1 MAIKGPKG
9 SHPTTRGWIDPKTGE
24 LLKSQKIPE
33 SFIAEFFGERVE
45 AAAPPPPPPEPVSHV
60 MSDDKLEMYVND
72 EDNEDCDDENCNND
86 PCTCDMNKRELEEYG
101 RTVGIELDRRKTKAG
116 MLEDLEAFLNA

>member
-1 MAIKGPKG
+1 MAIRAPKG
-9 SHPTTRGWIDPKTGE
+9 SHPTVRGWIDPRTGE

-33 SFIAEFFGERVE
+33 SFIADFFGDGS
-45 AAAPPPPPPEPVSHV
+45 AAAPPPSTPEPVSHV

-72 EDNEDCDDENCNND
+72 EGCDCEDCNCD
-86 PCTCDMNKRELEEYG
+86 PCTCKMNKRELEEYG

-116 MLEDLEAFLNA
+116 MLEDLEAFKNA

>member
-1 MAIKGPKG
+1 MAIQGPKG

-60 MSDDKLEMYVND
+60 MSDDKLEMYVD
-72 EDNEDCDDENCNND
+72 GGDCDCEDCDCD
-86 PCTCDMNKRELEEYG
+86 PCTCKMSKRELEEYG
-101 RTVGIELDRRKTKAG
+101 RTIGIELDRRKTKNG
-116 MLEDLEAFLNA
+116 MLEDLKAFMNA

>member
-1 MAIKGPKG
+1 MAIRGPKG
-9 SHPTTRGWIDPKTGE
+9 SHPTVRGWIDPKTGE

-33 SFIAEFFGERVE
+33 SFIADFFGDGS
-45 AAAPPPPPPEPVSHV
+45 AAASPPPPPEPVSHV
-60 MSDDKLEMYVND
+60 MSDDKLEMYVNA
-72 EDNEDCDDENCNND
+72 EDNEDCGCEND

-116 MLEDLEAFLNA
+116 MLEDLEAFMNA

>member
-1 MAIKGPKG
+1 MAIRGPKG
-9 SHPTTRGWIDPKTGE
+9 SHPTVRGWIDPRTGE

-33 SFIAEFFGERVE
+33 SFIADFFGDGS

-72 EDNEDCDDENCNND
+72 EGCDCEDCNCD
-86 PCTCDMNKRELEEYG
+86 PCTCKMNKRELEEYG

-116 MLEDLEAFLNA
+116 MLEDLEAFKNA

>member
-1 MAIKGPKG
+1 MAIRGPKG
-9 SHPTTRGWIDPKTGE
+9 SHPTVRGWIDPKTGE

-33 SFIAEFFGERVE
+33 SFIADFFGDGS

-60 MSDDKLEMYVND
+60 MSDDKLEMYVNA
-72 EDNEDCDDENCNND
+72 EDNEDCGCEND

-116 MLEDLEAFLNA
+116 MLEDLEAFMNA